1 MTEATESVRLVAEA
15 SRRHAIMEAWIGA
28 LLAIM
33 TCILAAQ
40 GEAWHAA
47 GSAGAAGAFLS
58 AAGFTAVRALTW
70 KREADKREGV

>member
-1 MTEATESVRLVAEA
+1 MTEATESVRLVAAA

-47 GSAGAAGAFLS
+47 GSGSAAGAFLS
-58 AAGFTAVRALTW
+58 AAAFTAVRALTW